1 MGQEVAT
8 AAHRSGGGGP
18 FLPNRR
24 QKHGVRRHGH
34 LRRGSSQLSLRQYH
48 GYG

>member
-1 MGQEVAT
+1 MGQEIAT

-34 LRRGSSQLSLRQYH
+34 RRRGSSQLFLQRKS
-48 GYG
+48 GF